1 MEERRRPWFNFLV
14 QAEVPLK
21 TMMTL
26 LSSVFAVFALILLF
40 KALTADLPDRASP
53 IELIMDF
60 APPIIM
66 LVFAFTTFVVGLSYD
81 FRISVQKS
89 ILEGS
94 LEQIKAKNYQGL
106 RVLRPG
112 DELKSL
118 SDASNELAA
127 QLEKGDN

>member
-89 ILEGS
+89 I
-94 LEQIKAKNYQGL
+94 
-106 RVLRPG
+106 
-112 DELKSL
+112 
-118 SDASNELAA
+118 
-127 QLEKGDN
+127 

>member
-1 MEERRRPWFNFLV
+1 MSKVVPV
-14 QAEVPLK
+14 VAAEP
-21 TMMTL
+21 
-26 LSSVFAVFALILLF
+26 
-40 KALTADLPDRASP
+40 
-53 IELIMDF
+53 
-60 APPIIM
+60 
-66 LVFAFTTFVVGLSYD
+66 FAFTTFVVGLSYD

-118 SDASNELAA
+118 SDAINELAA

>member
-60 APPIIM
+60 APPI
-66 LVFAFTTFVVGLSYD
+66 
-81 FRISVQKS
+81 
-89 ILEGS
+89 
-94 LEQIKAKNYQGL
+94 KAKNYQGL

-118 SDASNELAA
+118 SDAINELAA